1 MAMRRYGTH
10 TICFISSLLLIVATG
25 CSDPEKTGA
34 NPGLTPPTVTSVAP
48 LSGASGCVY
57 QHHRH
62 RQLQQG
68 DEPGNHQCQYLHLD
82 GPTGTVAPGVVN
94 YSSNSRTAILTPS
107 GSLAPNTLY
116 TATISTGARDV
127 FGNALASSL
136 VCFTTGVTT
145 CSGIG
150 TPAMLAAFRA
160 TAAPRP

>member
-1 MAMRRYGTH
+1 MAPAGACIN
-10 TICFISSLLLIVATG
+10 TIVTANFSKAMNPATIN
-25 CSDPEKTGA
+25 A
-34 NPGLTPPTVTSVAP
+34 NTFTLM
-48 LSGASGCVY
+48 
-57 QHHRH
+57 
-62 RQLQQG
+62 
-68 DEPGNHQCQYLHLD
+68 
-82 GPTGTVAPGVVN
+82 GPTGTVVPGVVT

-136 VCFTTGVTT
+136 VWSFATGVTT

-150 TPAMLAAFRA
+150 TPAVLAAFRA